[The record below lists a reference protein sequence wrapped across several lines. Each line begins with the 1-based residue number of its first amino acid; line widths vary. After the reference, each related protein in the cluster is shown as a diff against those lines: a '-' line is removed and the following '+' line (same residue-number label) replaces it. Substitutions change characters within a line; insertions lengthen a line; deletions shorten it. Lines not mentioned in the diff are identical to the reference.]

1 MLKKNN
7 QEIIP
12 PLLTEELESHLSRL
26 APIYTNKTNGIVVY
40 CFIDNGLTELL
51 SEVGRLREISYRHI
65 GLGTGK
71 SFDIDCYDK
80 VFPQYRQIIVYDLLQ
95 KKIICGCRCYA
106 PIFFPSKYHRSTK
119 SIATSNLFVMSD
131 EFIENYLPYTLD
143 VGRVFVIPELH
154 AQFLDSVV
162 TNIRSPLEYIW
173 KGLGYL
179 IAHHDIRYFLGR
191 VIINNRSGTRV
202 RDLIYKYL
210 ETHFADYRLM
220 YSKQAKETK
229 SIKHPF
235 IKEHSFL
242 DDLHLLKEMAKKE
255 GKMISPLI
263 QAYVKLSP
271 TMKFYGSAFD
281 SDLGKVEEM
290 AIMITIKDIF
300 KNKFDKFKYKSTREE

>member
-1 MLKKNN
+1 MFKKND

-12 PLLTEELESHLSRL
+12 PLLIEELESNLSRL
-26 APIYTNKTNGIVVY
+26 TPIYTNKTKGVMVY
-40 CFIDNGLTELL
+40 CFTGNQFSELL
-51 SEVGRLREISYRHI
+51 LEVGRLREISYRHI

-80 VFPQYRQIIVYDLLQ
+80 MFPQYRQIIVYNLLQ

-106 PIFFPSKYHRSTK
+106 PIFFPLKYHQNVEN
-119 SIATSNLFVMSD
+119 IATSNLFVMSD
-131 EFIENYLPYTLD
+131 KFIENYLPYTLD
-143 VGRVFVIPELH
+143 VGRVFVIPELR
-154 AQFLDSVV
+154 AQFLNSVL

-191 VIINNRSGTRV
+191 VIVDNKSGIRV

-210 ETHFADYRLM
+210 ETHFADYGLM
-220 YSKQAKETK
+220 HSKQAKEMK
-229 SIKHPF
+229 SVKHPF
-235 IKEHSFL
+235 VKEHSFL

-255 GKMISPLI
+255 GQMISPLI

-281 SDLGKVEEM
+281 SDLGKAEEM

-300 KNKFDKFKYKSTREE
+300 KNKFDKFKYKSTRKK